1 MTRARQAALAVGALR
16 VAYGAALV
24 TAPARTTRS
33 WLGPDGERRPAQVA
47 IRGVGGREIA
57 VHSAALA
64 AVLAGAPVRPWLF
77 VSIAG
82 DAADILATGAASSSV
97 PDGAVKAT
105 VLVAGASAAISAA
118 VAAWLDC

>member
-1 MTRARQAALAVGALR
+1 
-16 VAYGAALV
+16 
-24 TAPARTTRS
+24 
-33 WLGPDGERRPAQVA
+33 VA

-82 DAADILATGAASSSV
+82 DAADILATAAASSSV